1 VDPIVPR
8 MNPNQG
14 RAWLA
19 LVAIGELLPSALD
32 AQLTADAGL
41 TNFEYGILSML
52 NVAPDRS
59 LRMSQLASAV
69 GSAVPKLSKAVTR
82 LENRKLV
89 ERAPCADD
97 GRAINVRLTDSG
109 KRLWL
114 TATPPHVALARDQLL
129 AALGDDQLVT
139 LAELLEPI
147 LERLHPR
154 GAAECGRPAASA
166 TIAS

>member
-1 VDPIVPR
+1 

-41 TNFEYGILSML
+41 TNFEYG
-52 NVAPDRS
+52 
-59 LRMSQLASAV
+59 
-69 GSAVPKLSKAVTR
+69 
-82 LENRKLV
+82 
-89 ERAPCADD
+89 
-97 GRAINVRLTDSG
+97 
-109 KRLWL
+109 

-147 LERLHPR
+147 LERLHPG